1 MTPQNTRAELVC
13 FEKEGSCCSNSGIR
27 CVTIANNPPINHKR
41 GKECCSVS
49 CKTKF
54 IDIVCPVL
62 LKLRN

>member
-1 MTPQNTRAELVC
+1 MTPQNTRAEIVC

-27 CVTIANNPPINHKR
+27 CVTIANNPPINHKS
-41 GKECCSVS
+41 GSVS